1 MSDAPLVAH
10 SLAEAYLYLMAT
22 PCSSCAKGPLNGSEA
37 RSVQGLSEP
46 MVVAITA
53 TCGACR
59 NVTELTFQLPHGLG
73 IDESVGPPLVNPTD
87 EPSRIIDV
95 ARWITLFR
103 VITEAAGKE
112 SDKMEARRLGLEA
125 AQCLEEALKFYD
137 DRDNA
142 LPPPEAFFHETSRR
156 RFHDNPEHFA
166 KQRLIN
172 LRAKLPSTSVM
183 ISSLSSGG
191 KARKKRW
198 WRRGK

>member
-1 MSDAPLVAH
+1 MPDAPLVAH

-22 PCSSCAKGPLNGSEA
+22 PCSSCAKGPLSGSEA
-37 RSVQGLSEP
+37 RPVQGLREP

-53 TCGACR
+53 TCGACQS
-59 NVTELTFQLPHGLG
+59 VIELTFQLPHGLG
-73 IDESVGPPLVNPTD
+73 TDESGGPPVVNPTD

-103 VITEAAGKE
+103 VIAEAASKE
-112 SDKMEARRLGLEA
+112 SDKMEARWLGLEA

-156 RFHDNPEHFA
+156 RFQENPEHFA
-166 KQRLIN
+166 KQRLID
-172 LRAKLPSTSVM
+172 LRGKLPSTSVM
-183 ISSLSSGG
+183 MSRLSSSG
-191 KARKKRW
+191 KTKKKRW
-198 WRRGK
+198 WRWSK